1 MGVVRETEREV
12 GREVRSRAHAVRALS
27 WQHPHVVLALRTG
40 LAAGLAWLLVQ
51 PVGGFVRE
59 YPYYAPLGAMVA
71 TSTSIVGSVRSSAQA
86 VSAIAVGVGLA
97 LGIRALPVP
106 EPLALVVGIVVGMLV
121 SALPW
126 FGTMASW
133 VPFAALFE
141 LIAGAHDPWR
151 YAAAYGGLTAFGAL
165 VGVVVNVVLP
175 QLPLTPAV
183 RAQEHPRRRLA
194 DQLDLLADGLDREER
209 LDEDDWA
216 RRRTDL
222 DPEARRVEELL
233 GHVLEAR
240 RGNWTARRWT
250 EVTERRAGQA
260 RALLRLTGCVDEV
273 IALVAD
279 VRVPLH
285 GADER
290 AAAVRRATA
299 GAFREVAAMLRS
311 PDEVPQDAGAE
322 GTESEDAGA
331 GALARA
337 TAAVEGLRHEAA
349 QACAEGGDQY
359 LAAASIAVSLHQA
372 VEAWS

>member
-1 MGVVRETEREV
+1 
-12 GREVRSRAHAVRALS
+12 
-27 WQHPHVVLALRTG
+27 
-40 LAAGLAWLLVQ
+40 
-51 PVGGFVRE
+51 
-59 YPYYAPLGAMVA
+59 MVA

-97 LGIRALPVP
+97 LAIRATPVP
-106 EPLALVVGIVVGMLV
+106 EPLALVVGIVVAVLV
-121 SALPW
+121 SAAPW

-141 LIAGAHDPWR
+141 LIAGADDPWR

-165 VGVVVNVVLP
+165 VGVVVNLVLP

-183 RAQEHPRRRLA
+183 RAQEHLRQRLA
-194 DQLDLLADGLDREER
+194 DQLDLLAEGLDRDER

-216 RRRTDL
+216 RRRTDI
-222 DPEARRVEELL
+222 DPDARRVEELL
-233 GHVLEAR
+233 GHVLESR
-240 RGNWTARRWT
+240 RGNWTARRWR

-279 VRVPLH
+279 VRIPLH
-285 GADER
+285 GSDDRET
-290 AAAVRRATA
+290 AVRRATA
-299 GAFREVAAMLRS
+299 DAFHEVAGMLRS
-311 PDEVPQDAGAE
+311 PDEIPQGDGAE
-322 GTESEDAGA
+322 GAESEDARGGA
-331 GALARA
+331 VRRA
-337 TAAVEGLRHEAA
+337 TAAVAELRR
-349 QACAEGGDQY
+349 QTSRACAEGGERY